1 MKKYFLFAV
10 ALTSINTYAQKSQ
23 LGFTGGTTIAN
34 YKMKSDGNDESLNS
48 KFGFTLGV
56 IGNVPFGRN
65 WSIQPG
71 INWVQKGTKDEE
83 TIAGVTEKVALITNH
98 IEVPVNFIY
107 TGKGF
112 FIGAGPSFAFGVSGK
127 IKVDDGTTKADEKVK
142 FGNSDNDDIKPFD
155 FGANAVAGY
164 QFSSGFFIA
173 ANYNFGLSNLIP
185 GDAQNSSVKSRY
197 AGIKL
202 GYFLK
207 GKG

>member
-1 MKKYFLFAV
+1 MKKYFLFV
-10 ALTSINTYAQKSQ
+10 IALTSINTYAQKSQ
-23 LGFTGGTTIAN
+23 FGFCGGTTIAN

-48 KFGFTLGV
+48 KLGFTLGV
-56 IGNVPFGRN
+56 IGNVPFGN
-65 WSIQPG
+65 NFSIQPG
-71 INWVQKGTKDEE
+71 INWVLKGTKDEE

-142 FGNSDNDDIKPFD
+142 FGNSDNDDLKPFD

-164 QFSSGFFIA
+164 QFSSGLFIA
-173 ANYNFGLSNLIP
+173 ANYNFGLSNLMP

-202 GYFLK
+202 GYLLK